1 MPYSRDYDTMQ
12 VCLNGHYIT
21 DHYHTSPQF
30 RKQFCTKCG
39 AETTISCP
47 NCKAEIKGDYLNSNV
62 IFLGHST
69 PVPNICEYCGK
80 DFPWKVKKEEEK
92 ISKPL
97 SKKTTQSPFKID
109 SKKKEKWIRDVA
121 SAQIKTVLDE
131 LLKEPSIQKD
141 EKNQTAVVNLS
152 SRWHIIEESKHR
164 DTVDFDKLFI
174 QTNKINE
181 ALIALIR
188 KL

>member
-21 DHYHTSPQF
+21 DCYHTSPQF
-30 RKQFCTKCG
+30 RKQFCTLCG
-39 AETTISCP
+39 ASTITNCP
-47 NCKAEIKGDYLNSNV
+47 NCKAEIKGDYLNSQVV
-62 IFLGHST
+62 ILGQST

-80 DFPWKVKKEEEK
+80 DFPWKAQKEKEEGV
-92 ISKPL
+92 KPL
-97 SKKTTQSPFKID
+97 PMTD
-109 SKKKEKWIRDVA
+109 SKSPAKMDPGKKDKWIRDVA

-131 LLKEPSIQKD
+131 LLKEPSIQND
-141 EKNQTAVVNLS
+141 EKNLTAVVNLS

-181 ALIALIR
+181 ALVALIR